1 MDSTTVKL
9 LVVALAAVGT
19 IFLLISAV
27 GMLRLPDVLTRM
39 HAAGIA
45 ATLGITC
52 LLLATGLHFLAEGQ
66 MLRMVALIILFFV
79 TAPIAT
85 TTMARAA
92 YRTSRSDQF
101 LLLHDDL
108 AAISPTVGSEGQD
121 EPVAAQD

>member
-1 MDSTTVKL
+1 MDPN
-9 LVVALAAVGT
+9 LVNLIVVMLAAVGT
-19 IFLLISAV
+19 FFLLVSAV
-27 GMLRLPDVLTRM
+27 GILWLPDVLTRM

-52 LLLATGLHFLAEGQ
+52 LLLATGLHFRAEGQ

-101 LLLHDDL
+101 VLSHDDL
-108 AAISPTVGSEGQD
+108 AALSKVD
-121 EPVAAQD
+121 EPEIPDGPATADE